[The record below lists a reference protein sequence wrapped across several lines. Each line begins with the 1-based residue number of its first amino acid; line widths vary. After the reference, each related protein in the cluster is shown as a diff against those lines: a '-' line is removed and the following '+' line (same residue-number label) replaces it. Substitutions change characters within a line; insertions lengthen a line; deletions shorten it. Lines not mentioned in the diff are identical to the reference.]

1 MPVERLDGFQL
12 LLYNNIIARSKKP
25 RVQTRGFFHVE
36 EFASC
41 EKIYI
46 VTRLKLV

>member
-25 RVQTRGFFHVE
+25 RVQTRGFCYVPRLT
-36 EFASC
+36 SY